1 MGGRSGWGEG
11 PQRPRCGEVA
21 GLAGGTGGRG
31 DLPLAAA
38 AVAPALPA
46 QPGRGRLARTPAAR
60 SRQLLRECSKRS
72 GSPWGGEGERSCG
85 GRRGEGGRGGGWG
98 EEGDRESRLG
108 RAAAQLHPARLSGA
122 AHSI

>member
-1 MGGRSGWGEG
+1 M
-11 PQRPRCGEVA
+11 
-21 GLAGGTGGRG
+21 
-31 DLPLAAA
+31 AAA

-85 GRRGEGGRGGGWG
+85 GEEGGGGKRRGG